1 MRTRLAIDQTRSL
14 RSREDSQIAGSVV
27 PPVRWQPPFEAR
39 GIRDARDQLSE
50 QESG

>member
-27 PPVRWQPPFEAR
+27 PPARWQPPFEAR
-39 GIRDARDQLSE
+39 GIRDARGQLFE